1 MECNLKNIG
10 ILAFGDKNCGG
21 VYQYTQSIINALVK
35 DKTKHYIIFCN
46 RDDYRFDNYS
56 LEIRKIDTPKTK
68 LFEKVIRLLQFLIFI
83 RKPIFFQQY
92 ELDIFSDIDMF
103 ISPVISAYP
112 HFYLNKPFVFTLH
125 DMQERYYPEFFSRY
139 ERFSRWLNSRTLAK
153 SANKIICES
162 EFVKKD
168 IIKFIGVD
176 RSKIH
181 IIQSP
186 PEAFLTLEY
195 NETQCER
202 IRVKYNLPEKFIFYP
217 AQCWFHKNHIKLVE
231 AFNIVQ
237 KNIVD
242 IYLILTGAQ
251 QNNYHNLINK
261 INELGL
267 YYKVIHLGYIDYED
281 LPYFYKMSQMLVMPT
296 LFESISIPI
305 YEAFSLK
312 VPVCSSNV
320 VALPEQVGDAGLIF
334 NPNDLNDMAEKMMIY
349 LNDENL
355 RAEKA
360 KKGFEK
366 IINFN
371 HGEYRQKLLDVLK

>member
-1 MECNLKNIG
+1 MEYDLKKIG
-10 ILAFGDKNCGG
+10 ILAFSDKKHGG
-21 VYQYTQSIINALVK
+21 VYQYTQSIINALIK

-46 RDDYRFDNYS
+46 RDDYRFDNYN
-56 LEIRKIDTPKTK
+56 LEVRKIDTPKSK
-68 LFEKVIRLLQFLIFI
+68 SFKKIIRLVQFLVFI
-83 RKPIFFQQY
+83 RKPIFFKKY

-103 ISPVISAYP
+103 ISPAISAYP
-112 HFYLNKPFVFTLH
+112 HFYLNKPFVFTFH
-125 DMQERYYPEFFSRY
+125 DMQDRYYPEFFSRY
-139 ERFSRWLNSRTLAK
+139 ERVSRWLNSRTLAK
-153 SANKIICES
+153 SANIIICES
-162 EFVKKD
+162 EFVKND

-186 PEAFLTLEY
+186 PDEFLTFKF
-195 NETQCER
+195 NEAQCER
-202 IRVKYNLPEKFIFYP
+202 IRVKYKLPEKFIFYP

-237 KNIVD
+237 NNIVD
-242 IYLILTGAQ
+242 VYLILTGSQ

-267 YYKVIHLGYIDYED
+267 NDKVMHLGYIDYED
-281 LPYFYKMSQMLVMPT
+281 LPYFYIMSQMLVMPT

-334 NPNDLNDMAEKMMIY
+334 NPKDVNDMAEKMMTY

-355 RAEKA
+355 RTEKA

-366 IINFN
+366 IATFN
-371 HGEYRQKLLDVLK
+371 HVEYRKKLLDVLK